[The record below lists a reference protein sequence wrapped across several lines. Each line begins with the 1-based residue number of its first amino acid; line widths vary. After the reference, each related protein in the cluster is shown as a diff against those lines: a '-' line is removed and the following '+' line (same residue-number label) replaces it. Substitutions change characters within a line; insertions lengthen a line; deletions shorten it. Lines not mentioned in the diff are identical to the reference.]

1 MEQVTRL
8 WRDFW
13 NDPWQA
19 RFTIPLIVINAVGS
33 ACGYYW
39 YHEQLAGTPLYYWP
53 FVPDSPLSTT
63 LFAVA
68 LLLSLAGSGSILY
81 RAVALTASIKY
92 GIWAIVMI
100 SHYWLNSGPLELT
113 EAMLWLSHYGSAG
126 VNLPQNPPTG
136 PQGHPAHRV
145 LDGIER
151 PHGLRDGATP
161 IFVCGRASAASPSLR
176 RGSDSFGN
184 RGDGIAQVVRCQDG
198 GDKVGPVNHGK
209 VLFG

>member
-13 NDPWQA
+13 HDPWQA

-33 ACGYYW
+33 AYGYYW
-39 YHEQLAGTPLYYWP
+39 YREQLAGTPLYYWP
-53 FVPDSPLSTT
+53 FVPDSPLSAT

-92 GIWAIVMI
+92 GIWAMVMI

-113 EAMLWLSHYGSAG
+113 EAMLWLSHFGMALQGLIYLKTLRLDRRVILLTAFWMVLNDLMDYGMGLHPYLFTEGQAQLALVSAVG
-126 VNLPQNPPTG
+126 LTLSVTAGLGLRRWFAARPAETG
-136 PQGHPAHRV
+136 P
-145 LDGIER
+145 
-151 PHGLRDGATP
+151 
-161 IFVCGRASAASPSLR
+161 
-176 RGSDSFGN
+176 
-184 RGDGIAQVVRCQDG
+184 AQ
-198 GDKVGPVNHGK
+198 
-209 VLFG
+209 